1 MTCRVSIEEERHD
14 RETTD
19 RQKRIDALYIEKV
32 AQYQNELHAG
42 EIGEACSYFGEAD
55 EVLQKRLV
63 AAYHAR
69 DFQALGEIVS
79 GAIGSWIALQ
89 ASKEVERAKERGVC
103 NERAK
108 RAFGRVCRGIC
119 TV

>member
-1 MTCRVSIEEERHD
+1 MTGCRVSIDEEKHD
-14 RETTD
+14 RESTA
-19 RQKRIDALYIEKV
+19 RQKRIDALYIDKV

-69 DFQALGEIVS
+69 DFQALGEIMS
-79 GAIGSWIALQ
+79 GAIGSWIAEQ
-89 ASKEVERAKERGVC
+89 ASKEVERVIDRGDV
-103 NERAK
+103 
-108 RAFGRVCRGIC
+108 
-119 TV
+119 

>member
-1 MTCRVSIEEERHD
+1 MKCRVEIEERAHD
-14 RETTD
+14 IAQET
-19 RQKRIDALYIEKV
+19 RSARIDSLMMEMVK
-32 AQYQNELHAG
+32 QYQNGLHAG

-55 EVLQKRLV
+55 EAAQKRLV

-89 ASKEVERAKERGVC
+89 ASNEVQKKVDKGDV
-103 NERAK
+103 
-108 RAFGRVCRGIC
+108 
-119 TV
+119 